1 MMQAAGAGIGMAKR
15 EDLKRFDSIEE
26 HTRTSMHRF
35 PLDPRAEAADCL
47 VILAGDDP
55 GRRIY
60 LEGDVVLG
68 RGKECD
74 AIVSDQG
81 ISRRHALVGR
91 NSEGQYF
98 VRDLESRNGVR
109 VNGHRVKEAV
119 LEFGDEI
126 ALGEQTVL
134 ALARRERFEDH
145 LLVAQKMQALGQL
158 AGGVAHDFNN
168 ILGALF
174 ANVTFLNSKHHDS
187 ETAQCLEEM
196 EAAVRRAIDLTRQL
210 SGFGRRTTS
219 EHRSIRLHELI
230 QEGVDLLRRT
240 LPRNVQIFT
249 DIPPDLTVI
258 GDTSRLLQVVMNLCI
273 NAKDA
278 MPRGGALTISG
289 EGVEVGREGMGKQL
303 QPGPYVKITFADTGL
318 GIDPVTL
325 ARIFEPFFTTKPRGQ
340 GTGLGLATVQAIL
353 RDHNGAIEAVS
364 EVGKGTEFIIHLPS
378 AESAREST
386 FVGPRPE
393 LSLSGGISGLVLVA
407 DDDPLVRTAIT
418 RVLARDGAEIVTAS
432 DGAEALRR
440 YAERAAELRLIVLDL
455 DMPRVDGAEVL
466 KVLRSFECDLPVII
480 ISGHTDT
487 ARAKEVQALGIS
499 EFLPKPFDAR
509 ALMSAVKRHMR

>member
-1 MMQAAGAGIGMAKR
+1 MAPR
-15 EDLKRFDSIEE
+15 ENYRRYDSVEE

-35 PLDPRAEAADCL
+35 PIDPRAEAADCL

-68 RGKECD
+68 RGKDCD

-91 NSEGQYF
+91 NTDGHYY
-98 VRDLESRNGVR
+98 VRDLDSRNGVR

-174 ANVTFLNSKHHDS
+174 ANVTFLGTKHHDT

-230 QEGVDLLRRT
+230 REGVDLLRRT
-240 LPRNVQIFT
+240 LPRNVAIT
-249 DIPPDLTVI
+249 TEIPDDLLVI
-258 GDTSRLLQVVMNLCI
+258 GDTSRLLQVAMNLCI

-278 MPRGGALTISG
+278 MPRGGTLTISADA
-289 EGVEVGREGMGKQL
+289 VEVTQETKQL
-303 QPGPYVKITFADTGL
+303 QPGPYVRVTFADTGL

-353 RDHNGAIEAVS
+353 RDHNGSIEARS

-393 LSLSGGISGLVLVA
+393 LSMSGGITGLVLVA

-418 RVLARDGAEIVTAS
+418 RVLSRDGADVVTAT

-455 DMPRVDGAEVL
+455 DMPRIDGAEVL
-466 KVLRSFECDLPVII
+466 KVLRSFECDLPVVIV
-480 ISGHTDT
+480 SGHTDP
-487 ARAKEVQALGIS
+487 ARTKEVKALGIS

-509 ALMSAVKRHMR
+509 SLLGAVKRHLRRQ

>member
-1 MMQAAGAGIGMAKR
+1 MAQR
-15 EDLKRFDSIEE
+15 EDLRRFDSIEE
-26 HTRTSMHRF
+26 HTRTSMHRP
-35 PLDPRAEAADCL
+35 PLDPQAEAADCL

-68 RGKECD
+68 RGKDCD

-81 ISRRHALVGR
+81 ISRRHARVGR
-91 NSEGQYF
+91 NAEGHYF
-98 VRDLESRNGVR
+98 VQDLGSRNGVR
-109 VNGHRVKEAV
+109 VNGQRVKESV

-126 ALGEQTVL
+126 ALGEQTIL

-174 ANVTFLNSKHHDS
+174 ANVTFLSTKRHDP
-187 ETAQCLEEM
+187 ETALCLDEM

-219 EHRSIRLHELI
+219 EHRSVRLHELI

-240 LPRNVQIFT
+240 LPRNVQIVAEVL
-249 DIPPDLTVI
+249 PDLLVI

-278 MPRGGALTISG
+278 MPRGGTLTISG
-289 EGVEVGREGMGKQL
+289 EAVPEGPEALGL
-303 QPGPYVKITFADTGL
+303 QGGPYVKLSFSDTGL
-318 GIDPVTL
+318 GIDSATL

-353 RDHNGAIEAVS
+353 RDHDGSIEARS

-378 AESAREST
+378 ADRTKENT
-386 FVGPRPE
+386 FVGPRPDV
-393 LSLSGGISGLVLVA
+393 SLSAGVNGLVLVA

-418 RVLARDGAEIVTAS
+418 RVLSRDGADIVTAS

-466 KVLRSFECDLPVII
+466 KVLRSFECDLPVIV
-480 ISGHTDT
+480 ISGHTDPGRT
-487 ARAKEVQALGIS
+487 REVQALGIS

-509 ALMSAVKRHMR
+509 SLIEAVRRHMRRQ

>member
-1 MMQAAGAGIGMAKR
+1 MAHR
-15 EDLKRFDSIEE
+15 EHYRRYDSVEE

-35 PLDPRAEAADCL
+35 PPDPRAEAADCL

-68 RGKECD
+68 RGKDCD
-74 AIVSDQG
+74 AIISDQG

-91 NSEGQYF
+91 NPDGHYY
-98 VRDLESRNGVR
+98 VRDLDSRNGVR
-109 VNGHRVKEAV
+109 VNSHRVKEAV

-174 ANVTFLNSKHHDS
+174 ANVTFLGTKPHDP

-240 LPRNVQIFT
+240 LPRNVQIST
-249 DIPPDLTVI
+249 DIPPELMVI

-278 MPRGGALTISG
+278 MPRGGTLEISAAAI
-289 EGVEVGREGMGKQL
+289 EIASETRQL
-303 QPGPYVKITFADTGL
+303 QPGPYVQLRFTDTGL

-353 RDHNGAIEAVS
+353 RDHGGNIEALS
-364 EVGKGTEFIIHLPS
+364 EVGKGTEFVIHLPS

-393 LSLSGGISGLVLVA
+393 QSLSGGISGLVMVA

-418 RVLARDGAEIVTAS
+418 RVLSRDGAEVVSAS

-440 YAERAAELRLIVLDL
+440 YAERASELRLIVLDL

-480 ISGHTDT
+480 VSGHTDP
-487 ARAKEVQALGIS
+487 ARTKEVQALGIS

-509 ALMSAVKRHMR
+509 SLLSAVKRHLRR